1 MKTFTRVII
10 FSLLVIGVYVLFATK
25 YIPKITPAPPPKEEA
40 LDLGAM
46 TMPQFVALGDKI
58 FNGKGTCTLCHNP
71 VVKRAPML
79 DVVASS
85 ALERLKDPRYKGKAK
100 DIAGYI
106 DESMR
111 EPSAYVVSGFGVT
124 GTNDTVSP
132 MPNVTTGAIGLKDAE
147 VKAVIAYLE
156 QLGGAEITVEIPKE
170 QPPAEEKKE
179 AAAPAKTGEEVVKKY
194 GCGGCHKIA
203 GEQGAIGPDLT
214 KIGSKRNAAYLTRA
228 VLDPNADIAEGF
240 PSGMMPPDYKDKM
253 TAGELQ
259 LLVNYLVKSK

>member
-1 MKTFTRVII
+1 MGRIRFGISTW
-10 FSLLVIGVYVLFATK
+10 S
-25 YIPKITPAPPPKEEA
+25 TPELEKSFYPPE
-40 LDLGAM
+40 
-46 TMPQFVALGDKI
+46 V
-58 FNGKGTCTLCHNP
+58 
-71 VVKRAPML
+71 R
-79 DVVASS
+79 S
-85 ALERLKDPRYKGKAK
+85 AADRLKDPRYKGKAK

-111 EPSAYVVSGFGVT
+111 TPSAYVVSGFGVT

-132 MPNVTTGAIGLKDAE
+132 MPDVTTGAIGLKEVE

-170 QPPAEEKKE
+170 QPAAEEKKE
-179 AAAPAKTGEEVVKKY
+179 TAAPAKTGPEVSKKY

-214 KIGSKRNAAYLTRA
+214 KIGAKKNAAYLTRA
-228 VLDPNADIAEGF
+228 VLDPNADIAAGF
-240 PSGMMPPDYKDKM
+240 PGGMMPPDYKDKM

-259 LLVNYLVKSK
+259 LLVDYLVKSK

>member
-10 FSLLVIGVYVLFATK
+10 FSLLVIGVYALFATQ
-25 YIPKITPAPPPKEEA
+25 YIPPITPAPPPQEEA
-40 LDLGAM
+40 IDLGAM
-46 TMPQFVALGDKI
+46 TMPQFVALGEKV

-79 DVVASS
+79 DVAASV

-100 DIAGYI
+100 DAAGYL

-111 EPSAYVVSGFGVT
+111 DTSAFVVSGYGVS

-132 MPNVTTGAIGLKDAE
+132 MPDVTTGAIGLKEVE
-147 VKAVIAYLE
+147 VKAVIAYLQ
-156 QLGGAEITVEIPKE
+156 QLAGAEITVEIPKE
-170 QPPAEEKKE
+170 QPAADEKKE
-179 AAAPAKTGEEVVKKY
+179 AAAPAKTGEEVAKKY

-203 GEQGAIGPDLT
+203 GDQGAIGPDLT

-228 VLDPNADIAEGF
+228 VLDPNADVAAGF
-240 PSGMMPPDYKDKM
+240 PPGMMPPDYKDKM

-259 LLVNYLVKSK
+259 LLVDYMVKSK